1 MKALIK
7 DNKVYDVVE
16 NEFPVTNEFTWVD
29 CENTVKQGFSYN
41 GSTFISNEITDEEKQ
56 ARLAKQEARANAR
69 ASALAK
75 LTALGLTQ
83 EEILSILK

>member
-16 NEFPVTNEFTWVD
+16 NEFPVTNEFIWVN
-29 CENTVKQGFSYN
+29 CENTVKQGFSYD

-56 ARLAKQEARANAR
+56 ARLAKQEAKANAR

-75 LTALGLTQ
+75 LTALGLT
-83 EEILSILK
+83 EEEVNSII

>member
-56 ARLAKQEARANAR
+56 ARLAKQEAKANAK

-75 LTALGLTQ
+75 LTALGLT
-83 EEILSILK
+83 EEEVKSIL

>member
-29 CENTVKQGFSYN
+29 CENTVKQGFSYD

-56 ARLAKQEARANAR
+56 ARLAKQEAKANAR

-75 LTALGLTQ
+75 LTALGLT
-83 EEILSILK
+83 EEEVKSIL